1 MFERIATGW
10 QLTQQS
16 FAVLRAEK
24 SLLIFP
30 FVSGLACLLVMA
42 SFAVPLWMTGA
53 VEQFGEQGTPD
64 IGWAG
69 YALLFAFYFANYF
82 VIVFFNSALVACAVI
97 RFDGGDPVPG
107 DGMRVAMARLPQI
120 LGWALVAA
128 SVGVVLRAIESRS
141 EKFGRIVG
149 SLLGMA
155 WSTVTYFVVP
165 VIVVEKAG
173 PLTALTRSTE
183 ILRKAWGQSLTS
195 NVGIGVITMLL
206 LIPAGAMIFLGTA
219 VMSVG
224 QVALGGAIIAAGALA
239 VLIVSL
245 ASSAMSA
252 IVLAAL
258 YLYGATDRVPTAF
271 DSELLRD
278 AFAPK

>member
-1 MFERIATGW
+1 M
-10 QLTQQS
+10 
-16 FAVLRAEK
+16 V
-24 SLLIFP
+24 FP

-53 VEQFGEQGTPD
+53 IERFDEQGKPD

-141 EKFGRIVG
+141 EKVGRIVG

-173 PLTALTRSTE
+173 PLTALTRSTT
-183 ILRKAWGQSLTS
+183 ILRKAWGESLTS
-195 NVGIGVITMLL
+195 NVGIGTITFLL
-206 LIPAGAMIFLGTA
+206 LIPAGAMIFLGAA

-224 QVALGGAIIAAGALA
+224 QVVLGGAIMAVGALA
-239 VLIVSL
+239 VLVVSL

-258 YLYGATDRVPTAF
+258 YLYGATDRVPAAF
-271 DSELLRD
+271 DNELLRD